1 MFTRSIRCVVTL
13 LMVGFSAVLAQAVL
27 PPPPPPPT
35 TADVVYGQLGSFTT
49 NTNNLGGR
57 SANSQADPAGAALDS
72 SGNLYVGDT
81 GNNRVL
87 FYPAGST
94 TATRVYGQGGSFTTG
109 GNNQGGLSA
118 NSLNNPYGVAVDSSG
133 NLYVADYLNN
143 RVLFYPSGSTTA
155 TRVYGQNGSF
165 TTNVSGV
172 SATGLNGPNRVAVDS
187 GGNLYVA
194 DSLNNRVLFYPSGS
208 TTATRVY
215 GQGGSFTTG
224 IPNNGGISANSLDEP
239 LGVVLDSSGNLYV
252 ADENNN
258 RVLFYPSGT
267 TTATQVYGQAGSFTT
282 NTANL
287 GGISANSL
295 SRPFGV
301 SLDSSGNL
309 YVADTFNN
317 RVLFYLSGSTT
328 ATRVYGQL
336 GSFTTNTANN
346 GGVSA
351 NSLDEPEGGPLDSS
365 GNLYVCD
372 YGNNRVLL
380 YPPTA
385 ASGIYGPVN
394 GSTLTGNSVPFWW
407 AGYPGAT
414 AYWLD
419 VGNTSGGNNYYQ
431 SGSLSA
437 ATFEQTVNSLPSDG
451 STVYATWWY
460 FVGGSWSYIEY
471 QYTAFGAIS
480 QKGVITSPA
489 PSTTLTGSSV
499 AFTWTAGAGATAYW
513 IDAGSTPGGNQYFQ
527 SGNLGNVLTKTVT
540 GLPINGSTVYVT
552 LYSLVGGQ
560 WLNNQYT
567 YTAYNPGSVLGVMQT
582 PMPGST
588 LSGSTATFTWS
599 AGSGATA
606 YWMDVGSTVG
616 GNNYYQSGNLGNVLT
631 TTVYTLPADGSQIYV
646 TLWSLVGG
654 QWYYNEYNYTSGP

>member
-1 MFTRSIRCVVTL
+1 M
-13 LMVGFSAVLAQAVL
+13 
-27 PPPPPPPT
+27 
-35 TADVVYGQLGSFTT
+35 
-49 NTNNLGGR
+49 
-57 SANSQADPAGAALDS
+57 DS
-72 SGNLYVGDT
+72 SD
-81 GNNRVL
+81 
-87 FYPAGST
+87 
-94 TATRVYGQGGSFTTG
+94 
-109 GNNQGGLSA
+109 
-118 NSLNNPYGVAVDSSG
+118 

-172 SATGLNGPNRVAVDS
+172 SATGLNGPNRVVLDS

-224 IPNNGGISANSLDEP
+224 IPNNGGTSANSLDQP
-239 LGVVLDSSGNLYV
+239 LEVVLDSSGNLYV
-252 ADENNN
+252 ADSFNN
-258 RVLFYPSGT
+258 RVLFYPSGS
-267 TTATQVYGQAGSFTT
+267 TTATQVYGQLGSFTT

-317 RVLFYLSGSTT
+317 RVLFYFSGSTT

-336 GSFTTNTANN
+336 GSFTSNTANN

-351 NSLDEPEGGPLDSS
+351 NSLDEPEGVPLDSS

-372 YGNNRVLL
+372 YGNNRMLL
-380 YPPTA
+380 YPPTTTP
-385 ASGIYGPVN
+385 GVYGPVN

-419 VGNTSGGNNYYQ
+419 VGSTSGGNNYYQ

-437 ATFEQTVNSLPSDG
+437 SIFGQSVNSLPSDG
-451 STVYATWWY
+451 SAVYATWWY

-471 QYTAFGAIS
+471 QYNAFGTNPE
-480 QKGVITSPA
+480 KGVITSPA
-489 PSTTLTGSSV
+489 PTSMLTGSSV
-499 AFTWTAGAGATAYW
+499 TFTWTAGNGATAYW
-513 IDAGSTPGGNQYFQ
+513 IDAGSSAGGNQYFQ
-527 SGNLGNVLTKTVT
+527 SGNLGNVLTKTVNN
-540 GLPINGSTVYVT
+540 LPTNASTVYVT
-552 LYSLVGGQ
+552 LYSLVSGQ

-567 YTAYNPGSVLGVMQT
+567 YTAFNASSCLSTITSPAAGTTLTAYSDTFGWTASTNPGC
-582 PMPGST
+582 
-588 LSGSTATFTWS
+588 
-599 AGSGATA
+599 SGAVTS
-606 YWMDVGSTVG
+606 YWLDAGTTTSE
-616 GNNYYQSGNLGNVLT
+616 NFYYQSGNIGLVTSWTTGNN
-631 TTVYTLPADGSQIYV
+631 LPPGYGGGQPPPNNQV
-646 TLWSLVGG
+646 QMTLWNLIGG
-654 QWYYNEYNYTSGP
+654 TWVPRPQGRLLRVWKLWLSGM

>member
-1 MFTRSIRCVVTL
+1 MFTRPIRFVVTL
-13 LMVGFSAVLAQAVL
+13 LMVGFSAVLAQAAL

-49 NTNNLGGR
+49 NTNNNGGR
-57 SANSQADPAGAALDS
+57 SANSAADPAGAAVDS

-87 FYPAGST
+87 FYPAGTT
-94 TATRVYGQGGSFTTG
+94 TATRVYGQLGSFTTG

-118 NSLNNPYGVAVDSSG
+118 NSLNNPYGVAVDSSD

-172 SATGLNGPNRVAVDS
+172 SATGLNGPNRVVLDS

-224 IPNNGGISANSLDEP
+224 IPNNGGISANSLDQP
-239 LGVVLDSSGNLYV
+239 LEVVLDSSGNLYV
-252 ADENNN
+252 ADSFNN
-258 RVLFYPSGT
+258 RVLFYPSGS
-267 TTATQVYGQAGSFTT
+267 TTATQVYGQLGSFTT

-317 RVLFYLSGSTT
+317 RVLFYFSGSTT

-336 GSFTTNTANN
+336 GSFTSNTANN

-351 NSLDEPEGGPLDSS
+351 NSLDEPEGVPLDSS

-372 YGNNRVLL
+372 YGNNRMLL
-380 YPPTA
+380 YPPTTTP
-385 ASGIYGPVN
+385 GVYGPVN

-419 VGNTSGGNNYYQ
+419 VGSTSGGNNYYQ

-437 ATFEQTVNSLPSDG
+437 SIFGQSVNSLPSDG
-451 STVYATWWY
+451 SAVYATW
-460 FVGGSWSYIEY
+460 
-471 QYTAFGAIS
+471 
-480 QKGVITSPA
+480 
-489 PSTTLTGSSV
+489 
-499 AFTWTAGAGATAYW
+499 
-513 IDAGSTPGGNQYFQ
+513 
-527 SGNLGNVLTKTVT
+527 
-540 GLPINGSTVYVT
+540 
-552 LYSLVGGQ
+552 
-560 WLNNQYT
+560 
-567 YTAYNPGSVLGVMQT
+567 
-582 PMPGST
+582 
-588 LSGSTATFTWS
+588 
-599 AGSGATA
+599 
-606 YWMDVGSTVG
+606 
-616 GNNYYQSGNLGNVLT
+616 
-631 TTVYTLPADGSQIYV
+631 
-646 TLWSLVGG
+646 
-654 QWYYNEYNYTSGP
+654 